1 MSAAPP
7 HTPTSGLTGELAGFL
22 RPLLPEGVVVGAR
35 LVRLDA
41 PYRQVVLEP
50 VPAGPAT
57 PITRWVRLQITAVA
71 ITASLQSDWEAAAN
85 LFDQACTAITG
96 RLPGRVV
103 SAAIDSGPV
112 RVPDDNENLVAY
124 GVLLLTTC

>member
-7 HTPTSGLTGELAGFL
+7 HTPTSGLTAELAGFL

-35 LVRLDA
+35 LARLDA

-50 VPAGPAT
+50 VPAGRAT

-71 ITASLQSDWEAAAN
+71 ITASLQSDWEAAAA
-85 LFDQACTAITG
+85 LFDRACTAITG

-112 RVPDDNENLVAY
+112 RVPDDNGNLVAY